1 MSSSDFTQR
10 RRQERQVQAAAHAE
24 EVQHGT
30 HGHGKEERAETAD
43 QMLDRLLE
51 EMDAPGQAHGERT
64 GTRSSDSTRRSLM
77 EGEVGESVM
86 ALTGAGGSGAL
97 VQVAAVRAGAGERIA
112 QNPAVAE
119 EVARPVSLPPEEP
132 PGLEVVRGNG
142 SGGLLSGLTPGVNSL
157 TLSGV
162 PMTQTPVVARMS
174 EGFREPPVVGNR
186 EEGQGGKHQSSTE
199 VGGGAA
205 AVVETV
211 ALLERPGRSP
221 VESPEDARVK
231 QSVPAAPTGPPVS
244 YQPTGPPVVYTAT
257 GGAQGRK

>member
-1 MSSSDFTQR
+1 M
-10 RRQERQVQAAAHAE
+10 
-24 EVQHGT
+24 
-30 HGHGKEERAETAD
+30 GK
-43 QMLDRLLE
+43 
-51 EMDAPGQAHGERT
+51 G
-64 GTRSSDSTRRSLM
+64 
-77 EGEVGESVM
+77 VGESGM

-97 VQVAAVRAGAGERIA
+97 VQVAAVRAGAGEQIA

-119 EVARPVSLPPEEP
+119 EVARPVSLPTEEP
-132 PGLEVVRGNG
+132 PGLEVVRGKGN
-142 SGGLLSGLTPGVNSL
+142 GGLLSGLTPGVSNL

-162 PMTQTPVVARMS
+162 PMAQTPVVARMS